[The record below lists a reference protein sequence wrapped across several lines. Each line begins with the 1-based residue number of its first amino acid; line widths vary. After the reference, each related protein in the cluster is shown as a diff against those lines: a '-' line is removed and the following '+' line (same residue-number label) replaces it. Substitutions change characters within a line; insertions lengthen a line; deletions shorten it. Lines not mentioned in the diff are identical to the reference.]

1 MELHER
7 LSTIHTKAKDSGSSD
22 GHDPFAEIKN
32 RIHLQL
38 VSDLGPQLLDVADSQ
53 EARARA
59 AAEIRE
65 QLQQEPQL
73 SRSDRE
79 RLAREISDD
88 VFGYGPLEQLIGDPT
103 VSEIMVNGHGQIW
116 IERDGLL
123 TETALQFADN
133 AQLRRIINKMVGQ
146 VGRRIDESSPMV
158 DARLPDGSRVNAI
171 ISPLSL
177 SGPLLTI
184 RRFAADRFDL
194 PELVNIGTLSQRS
207 TDFLCW
213 CIQAELNILVSGGT
227 GTGKTTMLN
236 ALSAAVPER
245 DRIVTI
251 EDAAELQLKQRH
263 VLRLESRPK
272 NIEGEG
278 EITIR
283 DLVRNA
289 LRMRPDRI
297 IVGEVRGAEALDM
310 LQAMNTGHEGSLSTV
325 HANSPRDAL
334 SRIETM
340 VLMAGYD
347 LPLRAI
353 RHNISSA
360 LDLILQI
367 ERLDDGTRHVTAIS
381 EVQRME
387 GDVITLQPLF
397 EFKLERFTED
407 GKVVGDLMPTGL
419 RPSFLHKFKRHGIE
433 LPDDMFGSAAHAM
446 FGVDGVDQ
454 VSPNW
459 MRAEGAG
466 A

>member
-1 MELHER
+1 MDLHER
-7 LSTIHTKAKDSGSSD
+7 LSATSSPSAAPLVLD
-22 GHDPFAEIKN
+22 GRDPFAEIKN
-32 RIHLQL
+32 QIHLSL
-38 VSDLGPQLLDVADSQ
+38 VSELGPTLVNVADSA
-53 EARARA
+53 EARERA
-59 AAEIRE
+59 MAQIRE

-88 VFGYGPLEQLIGDPT
+88 VFGYGPLEQLIGDQT
-103 VSEIMVNGHGQIW
+103 ISEVMVNGHREIW
-116 IERDGLL
+116 IERDGRLSQ
-123 TETALQFADN
+123 TELQFTDE

-171 ISPLSL
+171 IGPLSL

-184 RRFAADRFDL
+184 RRFAAERFDL
-194 PELVNIGTLSQRS
+194 EELVRIGTMSQAS
-207 TDFLCW
+207 CDFICA
-213 CIQAELNILVSGGT
+213 CIKAELNILISGGT

-236 ALSAAVPER
+236 ALSAAVPDR

-263 VLRLESRPK
+263 TLRLEARPK

-278 EITIR
+278 EVSIR
-283 DLVRNA
+283 DLVRNS

-310 LQAMNTGHEGSLSTV
+310 LQAMNTGHEGSLSTI

-334 SRIETM
+334 SRLETM

-353 RHNISSA
+353 RHNVSSA
-360 LDLILQI
+360 LDLIVQI
-367 ERLDDGTRHVTAIS
+367 ERLDDGTRHITAIS

-397 EFKLERFTED
+397 EFKIERFTED
-407 GKVVGDLMPTGL
+407 GRIIGDLVPTGL
-419 RPSFLHKFKRHGIE
+419 RPGFLPKFRRHGIE
-433 LPDDMFGSAAHAM
+433 LPDDLFGTPSHAM
-446 FGVDGVDQ
+446 YGVNGNEQ
-454 VSPNW
+454 PAW
-459 MRAEGAG
+459 PRAVEEA
-466 A
+466 